1 MAKSIMQTEKE
12 CYVTGSTLNLHKH
25 HIFGG
30 PFRKK
35 AEKWGL
41 WVYLRADYHIQTPNA
56 VHNNREFDLELKK
69 EALRLRDEKMPV
81 TLIDKVIYGVP
92 EVAELRFKRDIADTV
107 YQANIEAI
115 NSTKLQMRIIENQIA
130 REWSSRD
137 GGL

>member
-1 MAKSIMQTEKE
+1 MRERMAQMERA
-12 CYVTGSTLNLHKH
+12 
-25 HIFGG
+25 IFIRVYARGYT
-30 PFRKK
+30 FSQLKK
-35 AEKWGL
+35 AYKIK
-41 WVYLRADYHIQTPNA
+41 LR
-56 VHNNREFDLELKK
+56 E

-81 TLIDKVIYGVP
+81 TLIDKVVYGIP

>member
-41 WVYLRADYHIQTPNA
+41 WAYLRADYHIQTPNA

-69 EALRLRDEKMPV
+69 EAQRNFECL
-81 TLIDKVIYGVP
+81 YGH
-92 EVAELRFKRDIADTV
+92 DIFMQEFRKN
-107 YQANIEAI
+107 Y
-115 NSTKLQMRIIENQIA
+115 L
-130 REWSSRD
+130 
-137 GGL
+137 

>member
-1 MAKSIMQTEKE
+1 MSVWPRYIHARVWEELSMSYDLLQELRNKTDELILCLKQLRTNGIQLAE
-12 CYVTGSTLNLHKH
+12 
-25 HIFGG
+25 
-30 PFRKK
+30 
-35 AEKWGL
+35 AEKA
-41 WVYLRADYHIQTPNA
+41 YKIKLR
-56 VHNNREFDLELKK
+56 E